1 MEVVQPLVTYKH
13 QYYTHTYI
21 VTLTS
26 TSKIVHWVMR
36 YILTVTFGLFSN
48 FILELL
54 AVKGQANMMGWNG
67 ALSGKGSIIFPP
79 YLFLH
84 KNKNIK
90 ISTAIM
96 HTNQSQYN
104 IILWRL
110 TNSNFSAQSKI
121 IMKTLYWKNITGTIH
136 NLFLRN
142 IASSRKKWSCDGIMN
157 N

>member
-1 MEVVQPLVTYKH
+1 VTLWTTEEISMEVVQPLVTYKH

-79 YLFLH
+79 LTYSCIKTKTSKYLQQSCIQINPNTTSYFGDWQTLTSQLKAKSSWKH
-84 KNKNIK
+84 FTEKT
-90 ISTAIM
+90 SQAQFTTCFFAI
-96 HTNQSQYN
+96 
-104 IILWRL
+104 
-110 TNSNFSAQSKI
+110 
-121 IMKTLYWKNITGTIH
+121 
-136 NLFLRN
+136 
-142 IASSRKKWSCDGIMN
+142 
-157 N
+157 